1 MTRPTDEREEFAAF
15 LLRLRGA
22 GIVAPA
28 LVAAIE
34 ATPRRGFVPAEWQE
48 VVWRNNMLP
57 IPCGEAIEAIDMQ
70 ALALAAL
77 GLESGHRVLEV
88 GTGSGYGTALLGRLS
103 GRVLS
108 IERFRTLKTQAE
120 QRLTGLGIQNVLI
133 RHADGVNGA
142 AVDGPFDRI
151 IVWSA
156 FDSLPRHFVEQ
167 LASGGVMVAPIGP
180 SDGVQKLAKLTKL
193 GSRFERED
201 IADVRLQ
208 PLAQGLAQSR

>member
-208 PLAQGLAQSR
+208 PLAQGLAQSL